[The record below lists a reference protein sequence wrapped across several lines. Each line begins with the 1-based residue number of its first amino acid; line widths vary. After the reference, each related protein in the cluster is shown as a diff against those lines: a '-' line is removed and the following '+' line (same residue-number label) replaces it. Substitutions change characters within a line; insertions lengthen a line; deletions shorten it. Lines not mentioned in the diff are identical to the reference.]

1 MNRVFLT
8 GNLTRDVEVRY
19 SQSGAA
25 VARTGIAVKRPF
37 SKDKDSVDFFN
48 LVTFNKTAEVFQKWL
63 KKGSRVLIEGRL
75 QTNSYEKNGVKHNS
89 VDVLVENVE
98 FAGSNNSNSG
108 NTSNGNNGN
117 KKATGDSDFKG
128 EEIDEYDTPF

>member
-1 MNRVFLT
+1 MNKVILS

-48 LVTFNKTAEVFQKWL
+48 LVTFNKTAEVFQQWL
-63 KKGSRVLIEGRL
+63 KKGSRVMVEGRL

-98 FAGSNNSNSG
+98 FAGSNN
-108 NTSNGNNGN
+108 NTSNGKNSN
-117 KKATGDSDFKG
+117 KKASGDSDFKG

>member
-1 MNRVFLT
+1 MNKVILS
-8 GNLTRDVEVRY
+8 GNLTRDVEVRH
-19 SQSGAA
+19 SQSGVA

-48 LVTFNKTAEVFQKWL
+48 LVTFNKTAEVFQQWL
-63 KKGSRVLIEGRL
+63 KKGSRVMVEGRL

-98 FAGSNNSNSG
+98 FAGSNN
-108 NTSNGNNGN
+108 NTSNGKNSN
-117 KKATGDSDFKG
+117 KKASGDSDFKG